1 MSSAQDPSDARGR
14 AERER
19 LRRVYETY
27 WRDPRYRKIWSD
39 TRASRFARR
48 RKWSLVERV
57 IAEKRVDLGSAWILE
72 LGAGYGEDLSV
83 FRDLGAR
90 ADRLV
95 ALDVL
100 QRVTRIARTQHPWLT
115 CIAADSA
122 SMPLRDGRFDL
133 VYQSTMISSVLDPE
147 RRGQILAEV
156 RRVLAP
162 GGLFLS
168 YDTRYPNPWNPHTR
182 PLRLRELRSAFPG
195 WSIKSWSLTAL
206 PPLVRA
212 VAPLSLGLCRV
223 LEAVPVLRSCM
234 LAVVRKA

>member
-1 MSSAQDPSDARGR
+1 MTPEQDPTDARGR

-19 LRRVYETY
+19 LRRVYEAY
-27 WRDPRYRKIWSD
+27 WRDPHYRKIWSD
-39 TRASRFARR
+39 TEASRFARQ
-48 RKWSLVERV
+48 RKWMLIERA
-57 IAEKRVDLGSAWILE
+57 IAEGRVDLGSARILE
-72 LGAGYGEDLSV
+72 LGAGSGKDLSV
-83 FRDLGAR
+83 FRELGAR

-100 QRVTRIARTQHPWLT
+100 QPVTRAARRQHPWMT

-122 SMPLRDGRFDL
+122 CIPLRDGYFNL
-133 VYQSTMISSVLDPE
+133 VYQSTMISSVLDRE

-182 PLRLRELRSAFPG
+182 PLRLRELRSAFVG
-195 WSIKSWSLTAL
+195 WPLKIWTLTAL
-206 PPLVRA
+206 PPLVR
-212 VAPLSLGLCRV
+212 VFAPVSLRICRV
-223 LEAVPVLRSCM
+223 LEALPVLHSSM
-234 LAVVRKA
+234 LAAVRKP